1 MKECSLYDFD
11 SSELFECIS
20 DTKVTLKNNNME
32 YRNIFYKIERI
43 KNKYPNIREILEDQK
58 AHKLSFPECEALVK
72 VVDLFYDLLKFEE
85 YEIFLLGGRECCN
98 YFSRMGV
105 L

>member
-20 DTKVTLKNNNME
+20 DTKVALKNNNME

-43 KNKYPNIREILEDQK
+43 KNKYPNVREILEDQK
-58 AHKLSFPECEALVK
+58 AHKLSFP
-72 VVDLFYDLLKFEE
+72 FEW
-85 YEIFLLGGRECCN
+85 
-98 YFSRMGV
+98 SRV